1 MSDIFRLQVWSGI
14 VRSPIGRLWR
24 PGDDPAGLGLP
35 LEDIASGT
43 PNGTSSTTNA
53 NDTSSA
59 SGTTTIVGTLARTN
73 ANDTST
79 ASGTTTV
86 VGTSATINADDTSSA
101 SGTVGGGAGVSG
113 SVATTNADD
122 TPSASGTTT
131 VVGTSAT
138 TNAAD
143 TSSASGTTT
152 ITGLLA
158 TTNANDAATA
168 SGVAGAVTGT
178 VAYTNAND
186 TASAS
191 GSGGPVVATAQG
203 GAGRSK
209 RRRQRY
215 EVEIDGE
222 VFDASSVDQALEIL
236 QKAKE
241 QAKAV
246 ADKAVE
252 RAVKARKREPR
263 KVIADAQ
270 KALQLP
276 DIQAPAELQDAAD
289 AVMQQIRALYEQAA
303 QAIEIETAMR
313 RREAEIDE
321 DDEEVMLL
329 L

>member
-1 MSDIFRLQVWSGI
+1 MISGH
-14 VRSPIGRLWR
+14 PISSAPISGEVVAAA
-24 PGDDPAGLGLP
+24 AGVT
-35 LEDIASGT
+35 GT
-43 PNGTSSTTNA
+43 VAYTNA

-59 SGTTTIVGTLARTN
+59 SGTTTVTGALART
-73 ANDTST
+73 
-79 ASGTTTV
+79 
-86 VGTSATINADDTSSA
+86 NADDTSSA
-101 SGTVGGGAGVSG
+101 SGTTTVTGTSSTTNAADTSAASGTVGGGSGVTG
-113 SVATTNADD
+113 ALATTNADD
-122 TPSASGTTT
+122 TSSAAGTTT
-131 VVGTSAT
+131 VTGSL
-138 TNAAD
+138 AA
-143 TSSASGTTT
+143 
-152 ITGLLA
+152 
-158 TTNANDAATA
+158 TNANDTA
-168 SGVAGAVTGT
+168 SAAGTITVTGTVAYSNADDSVSASGAAGTVSGT

-186 TASAS
+186 TVSAS
-191 GSGGPVVATAQG
+191 GSGGPSTAQSG
-203 GAGRSK
+203 GGRSK
-209 RRRQRY
+209 RKRRQRY

-222 VFDASSVDQALEIL
+222 VFDADSVDQALDIL

-241 QAKAV
+241 QAQAV

-289 AVMQQIRALYEQAA
+289 AVLQQIRALYEQAA